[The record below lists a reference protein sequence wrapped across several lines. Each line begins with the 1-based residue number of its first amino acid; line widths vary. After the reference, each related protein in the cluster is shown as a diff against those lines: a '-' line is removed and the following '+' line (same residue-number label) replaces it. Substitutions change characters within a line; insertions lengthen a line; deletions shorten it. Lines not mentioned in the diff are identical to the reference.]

1 MATTRQKS
9 GLTRKG
15 SAVKGQFSKRYGKA
29 RGASVFYATLN
40 SNPKMMKAL
49 VKPSRRKK

>member
-15 SAVKGQFSKRYGKA
+15 SAVKGQFSKRYGK
-29 RGASVFYATLN
+29 RGASVFFATMN
-40 SNPKMMKAL
+40 AHPKMKTKL
-49 VKPSRRKK
+49 VKKSARKK